1 MIEAMSLWKFFFG
14 AGNQLHHEKN
24 KAILA
29 GPAEDIARIREF
41 DKQVGDLTAA
51 YNGVAR
57 VPDVVTKKIDA
68 LAEEIRPSLERVIAK
83 KPYEESALERAAGWA
98 QRKEAVTEV
107 PVDRLEYVITYPASY
122 GKPVEQRL
130 GYFKIGK

>member
-1 MIEAMSLWKFFFG
+1 MSVFQFLFG

-29 GPAEDIARIREF
+29 GPAEDISRIREL
-41 DKQVGDLTAA
+41 DRQIGKLTEA

-57 VPDVVTKKIDA
+57 VPEAITKQIDA
-68 LAEEIRPSLERVIAK
+68 MADAVRPSLERVVAK
-83 KPYEESALERAAGWA
+83 KPYEENALERVAGWA
-98 QRKEAVTEV
+98 RKAEAVTEV
-107 PVDRLEYVITYPASY
+107 PIDRLEYVITYPASY

-130 GYFKIGK
+130 AWFKVGK

>member
-1 MIEAMSLWKFFFG
+1 MSLWKFFFG

-41 DKQVGDLTAA
+41 DKQVGSLTAA
-51 YNGVAR
+51 FNGVSR
-57 VPDVVTKKIDA
+57 VPDAVTRQIDA
-68 LAEEIRPSLERVIAK
+68 MAEAIRPSLARVIAK
-83 KPYEESALERAAGWA
+83 KPYEESSLERAAGWA
-98 QRKEAVTEV
+98 RGEGPVTEV